1 MVKVGRIRSD
11 KWIGLGLVLAT
22 LACSSGDRSVAPV
35 TAPAEA
41 AVASGSNASSGL
53 LTDVRAESSPEPRLV
68 LRTNGSPA
76 YTSYS
81 PQPDVYVV
89 DLPRVA
95 KANGVS
101 VPTNLPEWVASVS
114 IDEAIELG
122 RALTRVTLRFSE
134 PVTPDAS
141 TDGQS
146 VVIALNRP
154 AGAENAATVVAEI
167 PETDRPDE
175 PVAVAVET
183 LDVAPVEE
191 EPAPA
196 RVAVASAPAPAVT
209 APVVVPAEP
218 RRVGHPARNLQRVET
233 TGSGLD
239 LRVVLHAD
247 GDLEWDTMV
256 LKNPH
261 RLVIDLPG
269 VTNRVKTDRI
279 DLDGPIVNAVRV
291 AQFASNPDPITRVVI
306 DMEEIIGH
314 GARADGETLSIAFGN
329 DLSATPVIPAA
340 TTPAPVQMASVSKPA
355 PVTPA
360 EREEVFAPAP
370 ERREWTQTEQV
381 FSAQETAP
389 PPRTDV
395 GSERLTQTEA
405 PVTSSVRAT
414 VPQST
419 AIAPGPEN
427 VFLDAEPTTNQAIS
441 IGAPPS
447 GAVTG
452 QVMTSGERI
461 YTGEPIDLTLTDA
474 DIKDVLRTFA
484 QLTGLNIAI
493 DPQVSGTVTVEFTD
507 VPWDQALELILRQ
520 NGLGFDIEGNVMRVG
535 TIERLAAEQAQLR
548 RLAEDQQLNVP
559 LQTVVKD
566 LSYAEA
572 GEIVGLLTTMASR
585 RGQLQFDPRT
595 NQVIIT
601 EIPEYLTTMLNLI
614 ETLDIATPQV
624 VIEARVVETT
634 KTFARRLGINWGFDG
649 IIDPA
654 LGTGT
659 GLVFPNRGTIGVGP
673 FDLGVAGSEV
683 LSLTLSNVLGTF
695 DLDLT
700 LTAAEN
706 DGLVRIVSA
715 PKILAQDNNPAEIQ
729 SGIQLPIQ
737 TRVNQTTTV
746 TYVDAT
752 LRLSV
757 TPRITAEDTII
768 MEVTIQKTEPLEGIN
783 VAGGQNAPLST
794 RRATTTLM
802 VRDGGTAVIGGIYQA
817 TDNDQE
823 NRIPFLGDLPVVGAL
838 FRNSSISE
846 RHDELLIF
854 ITPRIVR
861 MR

>member
-1 MVKVGRIRSD
+1 MVKVGRIRSE
-11 KWIGLGLVLAT
+11 KWVGLGLVLAT
-22 LACSSGDRSVAPV
+22 LACSSGGHSVAPV
-35 TAPAEA
+35 TAPAEEVA
-41 AVASGSNASSGL
+41 ASRSAGASGL
-53 LTDVRAESSPEPRLV
+53 LTEVRAESSPEPRLV
-68 LRTNGSPA
+68 LRTDGSPA

-95 KANGVS
+95 RGNGVT
-101 VPTNLPEWVASVS
+101 VPSNLPEWVASVS
-114 IDEAIELG
+114 VDEAIELG
-122 RALTRVTLRFSE
+122 RPLTRVTMRFRE
-134 PVTPDAS
+134 PVRADAS
-141 TDGQS
+141 TEGDA
-146 VVIALNRP
+146 V
-154 AGAENAATVVAEI
+154 VVAF
-167 PETDRPDE
+167 DRTRAAEPTPAVAELPQNDLADE
-175 PVAVAVET
+175 PVAVAVESIEPEPEAESP
-183 LDVAPVEE
+183 APVRIAETVPPPV
-191 EPAPA
+191 PAP
-196 RVAVASAPAPAVT
+196 V
-209 APVVVPAEP
+209 PVVAAEP

-233 TGSGLD
+233 IGSGLD

-247 GDLEWDTMV
+247 GDLEHKSMV

-269 VTNRVKTDRI
+269 VTNRVRENRI
-279 DLDGPIVNAVRV
+279 GVDDSIVSAVRV
-291 AQFASNPDPITRVVI
+291 AQFQSKPEPITRVVI
-306 DMEEIIGH
+306 DMKEIIGH
-314 GARADGETLSIAFGN
+314 GAVPDGETLAIAFGD
-329 DLSATPVIPAA
+329 DLSASPRV
-340 TTPAPVQMASVSKPA
+340 PVQS
-355 PVTPA
+355 PVTRTQPVRVA
-360 EREEVFAPAP
+360 SARVPEPQPVREEVFEPAP

-381 FSAQETAP
+381 FSAQETV
-389 PPRTDV
+389 PPRTDA
-395 GSERLTQTEA
+395 GSERLTQTDS

-414 VPQST
+414 VPQTT
-419 AIAPGPEN
+419 AVSPAPEN
-427 VFLDAEPTTNQAIS
+427 VFLDAQPRTNQAIS
-441 IGAPPS
+441 IGAGPS
-447 GAVTG
+447 GTVTTG
-452 QVMTSGERI
+452 QVMTSGERV

-493 DPQVSGTVTVEFTD
+493 DPQVSGTVTVEFTQ

-520 NGLGFDIEGNVMRVG
+520 NGLDYQIDGNVMRVG

-548 RLAEDQQLNVP
+548 RLQEDAQLNVP

-572 GEIVGLLTTMASR
+572 GEIVPLLAAMASR

-601 EIPEYLTTMLNLI
+601 EIPQYLTTMLNLI

-659 GLVFPNRGTIGVGP
+659 GLVFPNRGTIGSV

-683 LSLTLSNVLGTF
+683 LSLSLSNVLGTF

-838 FRNSSISE
+838 FRNSAVSE